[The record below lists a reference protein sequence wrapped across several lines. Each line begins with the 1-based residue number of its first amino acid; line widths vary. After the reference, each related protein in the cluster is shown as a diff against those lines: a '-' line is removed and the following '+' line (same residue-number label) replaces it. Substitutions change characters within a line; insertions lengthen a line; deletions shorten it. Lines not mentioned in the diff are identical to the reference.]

1 MKVDSS
7 LSFINSVVNKFQN
20 GKECGD
26 ESFIIPPSLTEITK
40 PFFFHWNIYC
50 ELSTVNYAHWN
61 IFWNIYWNISTVNSF
76 ELNQNTFWRISQ
88 THENWFQNCNNTE
101 N

>member
-1 MKVDSS
+1 MINKGLPLIKGKFMKVDSS

-40 PFFFHWNIYC
+40 PFFFH
-50 ELSTVNYAHWN
+50 
-61 IFWNIYWNISTVNSF
+61 
-76 ELNQNTFWRISQ
+76 
-88 THENWFQNCNNTE
+88 
-101 N
+101 

>member
-40 PFFFHWNIYC
+40 PFFFH
-50 ELSTVNYAHWN
+50 
-61 IFWNIYWNISTVNSF
+61 
-76 ELNQNTFWRISQ
+76 
-88 THENWFQNCNNTE
+88 
-101 N
+101 